1 MDLLPMILAPLG
13 FLLSLCAIAMAF
25 EAKRDI
31 RDLTKKHKE

>member
-1 MDLLPMILAPLG
+1 
-13 FLLSLCAIAMAF
+13 LSLCAIAMAF